1 MDFHLPRYLFV
12 TLKKSSISVRQDF
25 PLTKI
30 ISERF
35 CSLPGHEVKIEKKFP
50 QIFALKMY
58 KSKEENNEHP

>member
-35 CSLPGHEVKIEKKFP
+35 CSLPGHEVKIEKKIPSNFC
-50 QIFALKMY
+50 FENVLNLKKRIM
-58 KSKEENNEHP
+58 NN

>member
-1 MDFHLPRYLFV
+1 MDFHLLRYLFV

-35 CSLPGHEVKIEKKFP
+35 CGLRGHEVKIEKKVP
-50 QIFALKMY
+50 QIFPLKMC
-58 KSKEENNEHP
+58 KSKEENNERP